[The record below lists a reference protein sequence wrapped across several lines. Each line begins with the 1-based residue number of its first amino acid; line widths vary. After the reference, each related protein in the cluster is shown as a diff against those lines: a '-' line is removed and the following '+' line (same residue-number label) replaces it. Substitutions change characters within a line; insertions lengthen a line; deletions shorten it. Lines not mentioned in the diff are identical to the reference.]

1 MESYTTKL
9 PAWKHEKEHRIVLEK
24 EFLSIN
30 SSDVDSKKFNY
41 NFKILKG
48 IIFGL
53 KTPESTKMEIIDLI
67 QNKCERINRKGFKFY
82 QAEYNELKGEI
93 SISELKL

>member
-1 MESYTTKL
+1 M
-9 PAWKHEKEHRIVLEK
+9 
-24 EFLSIN
+24 SIN